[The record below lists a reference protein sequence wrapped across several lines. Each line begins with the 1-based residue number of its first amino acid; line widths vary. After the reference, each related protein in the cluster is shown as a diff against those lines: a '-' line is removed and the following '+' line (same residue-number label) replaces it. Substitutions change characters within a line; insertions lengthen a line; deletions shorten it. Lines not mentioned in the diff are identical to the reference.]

1 MPIMDRTGQFSD
13 GQAIT
18 ASAAS
23 TNVVDLGATGTQYGA
38 AASLVRDIGPGTE
51 IPLIVTVTQTFT
63 LLTSLTISVQTDDN
77 AGFASP
83 TTVWTSPAYT
93 LAQLATGAKNN
104 LLPDSIPLGT
114 NERYVRLYYTVA
126 GTNPGAGKITAG
138 TTFARQTA

>member
-1 MPIMDRTGQFSD
+1 MPIMDRSGQFSD

-23 TNVVDLGATGTQYGA
+23 TNIVDLGQPGTQPGYSSA
-38 AASLVRDIGPGTE
+38 MVRDIGPGE
-51 IPLIVTVTQTFT
+51 DIPLIVTVTQTFT
-63 LLTSLTISVQTDDN
+63 LLTSLTITVQTDDN

-126 GTNPGAGKITAG
+126 GTAPNAGKITAG